1 MDAEATFFDAYINSL
16 PDEANVET
24 AIMWEGPQLELQVLA
39 AACASFGYCQSG
51 VSSNH
56 CR

>member
-1 MDAEATFFDAYINSL
+1 MDAETAFFDTYIHSL

-39 AACASFGYCQSG
+39 AACASSG
-51 VSSNH
+51 
-56 CR
+56 